1 MGVKQIARVPT
12 EPHAAVPD
20 LLRPTAVLRSEENC
34 LLAVLRSEENCLLE
48 AHIAELELKADPLQV
63 LTERIRHRALRRD

>member
-34 LLAVLRSEENCLLE
+34 LLE
-48 AHIAELELKADPLQV
+48 ADIAELELKADPLQV